1 MIKLFLRTLVLMG
14 AFLLSFMPVVAQADA
29 SQRLVQMLD
38 YIGVDYPP
46 TVENGVVV
54 DDVEYAEM
62 QEFSVELEKFLS
74 AMPDNPKKASLFEMA
89 AQIQKGISQRV
100 QGDEIAVLTQTFKA
114 DLIESYQ
121 IVVGPKNAPDM
132 SKVKALY
139 ESDCSSCHGLLGYGD
154 GPLASGLEIKPS
166 SFHDMDRQYSR
177 SIYDLYN
184 TITLGVSGTPMQ
196 GFPQLSDD
204 ERWALA
210 FMVSRFSGADEQR
223 EKGKVLWQQGQLHT
237 FFQTLSNLTGMSYA
251 KADELGED
259 AGIDGQSILVY
270 LRSNPEIL
278 EVSDNVAIDTSI
290 AMLATSLEYA
300 RAGNS
305 KAAHKAAL
313 SAYLDGFELAEP
325 SLVVVDKTLKK
336 AIEKEMILF
345 RELSKT
351 NRVDE
356 LEVLQEKLV
365 DLLTQAKETISSSQM
380 SPTAAFVGSFIILL
394 REGVEAILVLAA
406 IMTALV
412 KTGRKE
418 AMKFIHLG
426 WVGAIVMGVATWW
439 VAENLIAISG
449 AGREM
454 TEGIAALF
462 AALILLYVG
471 FWLHNASHSKRWKKY
486 VTHKI
491 DNAMESSTLWVLGS
505 VAFIAVYREMF
516 ETVLFYQAMWA
527 QIDTASSE
535 QGFLLGIVAAVVLL
549 IVLAFVIMRVGA
561 RLPIKQFFQIN
572 AVLLFLLA
580 VIFSGQGIAALQEA
594 GVVATSIL
602 DLPSVEILGIYPT
615 MQSLGL
621 QIFVLLI
628 GVSLLA
634 YHRKKA

>member
-1 MIKLFLRTLVLMG
+1 MVTLFSRT
-14 AFLLSFMPVVAQADA
+14 FLLISAFVMFLTPVFVQADA

-46 TVENGVVV
+46 TVVNGVVV

-62 QEFSVELEKFLS
+62 QEFSQELGNFLN
-74 AMPDNPKKASLFEMA
+74 AMPDNPKKASLLEVVV
-89 AQIQKGISQRV
+89 QIQQGVGEKVPGI
-100 QGDEIAVLTQTFKA
+100 EISLLTQKLKA
-114 DLIESYQ
+114 DLIQSYQ
-121 IVVGPKNAPDM
+121 IVVGPSKVPDM
-132 SKVKALY
+132 SKVRAMY

-154 GPLASGLEIKPS
+154 GPLASGLEIAPS
-166 SFHDMDRQYSR
+166 NFHEMARQHSR

-196 GFPQLSDD
+196 AYPQLSDE
-204 ERWALA
+204 ERWALSL
-210 FMVSRFSGADEQR
+210 MVSRFSGTDQQR
-223 EKGKVLWQQGQLHT
+223 EQGKSLWQQGQLHT

-251 KADELGED
+251 KAEELGDE
-259 AGIDGQSILVY
+259 AGVDGKAVLVY
-270 LRSNPEIL
+270 LRSNPAIL
-278 EVSDNVAIDTSI
+278 EVSDNVAIDKTI

-300 RAGNS
+300 RAGDS
-305 KAAHKAAL
+305 MAAHKAAL
-313 SAYLDGFELAEP
+313 SAYLDGFEMAEP
-325 SLVVVDKTLKK
+325 SLVVADKPLKK
-336 AIEKEMILF
+336 EIEKKMIFF

-351 NRVDE
+351 NRVEE

-365 DLLTQAKETISSSQM
+365 DLLSQAKETISSTQM
-380 SPTAAFVGSFIILL
+380 SPTAAFLGSFIILL

-426 WVGAIVMGVATWW
+426 WVGAIIMGIATWW

-449 AGREM
+449 ASREM
-454 TEGIAALF
+454 TEGFAALF

-486 VTHKI
+486 VEHKI
-491 DNAMESSTLWVLGS
+491 DNAMESSTLWVLGA

-516 ETVLFYQAMWA
+516 ETVLFYQAMWV
-527 QIDTASSE
+527 QIESARSE
-535 QGFLLGIVAAVVLL
+535 EAFLLGILAAIALL
-549 IVLAFVIMRVGA
+549 LVIAFAIMRIGA

-580 VIFSGQGIAALQEA
+580 VIFAGQGISALQEA

-602 DLPSVEILGIYPT
+602 DFPSVEILGIYPT
-615 MQSLGL
+615 LQSLGL
-621 QIFVLLI
+621 QILVLLI
-628 GVSLLA
+628 GAGLLA
-634 YHRKKA
+634 YQRKSA